1 MVWRE
6 VAKNTKQNEKKT
18 VLVNIDAIWNNHED
32 SDKLLRGFAIHI
44 FADRAKK
51 KIVSKWRLLL
61 PSIYRVRSAGSIGP
75 KGFLIIARPSAAV
88 LRL

>member
-32 SDKLLRGFAIHI
+32 SDNFA
-44 FADRAKK
+44 
-51 KIVSKWRLLL
+51 S
-61 PSIYRVRSAGSIGP
+61 RVRYT
-75 KGFLIIARPSAAV
+75 
-88 LRL
+88 